1 MAPNLRV
8 WAETTFYSA
17 NAGLYIMAGT
27 AFLSAILLWLTV
39 PLAIGNNLLKKVHTE
54 KEEKLINNA

>member
-1 MAPNLRV
+1 
-8 WAETTFYSA
+8 
-17 NAGLYIMAGT
+17 MAGT